1 MEFRDYYETLGIE
14 RNASPD
20 EIKRAYRRLARKYH
34 PDVSKEPDA
43 ETRFKEMKE
52 AYEVLKDPEKK
63 AAYDQFGE
71 NWKTGQQFEPPP
83 QWDREF
89 TSNQGGFENVD
100 PGGFSD
106 FFEELFRHRGHG
118 PQGRGFESTDFRGA
132 QQHGEN
138 INAQISIPLE
148 DAFRGTTRQISLDIP
163 EADDT
168 GRVTR
173 KRRTLNVTIP
183 KGIKAGQRIRLEK
196 QGAPGFGSGT
206 RKGDLFLKVEFEKHP
221 IFEVDGRNV
230 HLKLPITPTEGA
242 LGRKVQVPTL
252 GGAVDLKIP
261 PGSSTGK
268 QLRLKGRGLSGEPT
282 GDQYVELQ
290 VVIPEELSDEE
301 RDLYEQLEK
310 VASFNP
316 RATLETVQ

>member
-1 MEFRDYYETLGIE
+1 MEFRDYYDTLGID
-14 RNASPD
+14 RKATPD

-43 ETRFKEMKE
+43 EMRFKEMKE

-83 QWDREF
+83 QWDRDF
-89 TSNQGGFENVD
+89 TFDQGGYENVD
-100 PGGFSD
+100 PAGFSD
-106 FFEELFRHRGHG
+106 FFEELFRQRGH
-118 PQGRGFESTDFRGA
+118 GRGFESTDFRGGP
-132 QQHGEN
+132 QQGEN

-148 DAFRGTTRQISLDIP
+148 DAFRGSTRQISLDVP

-168 GRVTR
+168 GRVSR

-196 QGAPGFGSGT
+196 QGAPGLGSGT
-206 RKGDLFLKVEFEKHP
+206 HKGDLFLKVEFEKHP
-221 IFEVDGRNV
+221 VFDVDGRNV
-230 HLKLPITPTEGA
+230 HVKLPITPAEA
-242 LGRKVQVPTL
+242 VLGRTVQAPTL

-268 QLRLKGRGLSGEPT
+268 QLRLKGRGLPGTPP

-290 VVIPEELSDEE
+290 VVIPEELSDAE
-301 RDLYEQLEK
+301 RDLYEQLDK
-310 VASFNP
+310 VESFNP
-316 RATLETVQ
+316 RAKLESVS

>member
-1 MEFRDYYETLGIE
+1 MEFRDYYDTLGID
-14 RNASPD
+14 RKATPD

-83 QWDREF
+83 QWDRDF
-89 TSNQGGFENVD
+89 TFDQGGYENVD
-100 PGGFSD
+100 PAGFSD
-106 FFEELFRHRGHG
+106 FFEELFRQRGRG
-118 PQGRGFESTDFRGA
+118 QGFESTDFRSGP
-132 QQHGEN
+132 QQGEN

-148 DAFRGTTRQISLDIP
+148 DAFQGTTRQISLDIP
-163 EADDT
+163 ELDDA

-196 QGAPGFGSGT
+196 QGAPGLGGGT
-206 RKGDLFLKVEFEKHP
+206 RKGDLFLKVDFEKHP
-221 IFEVDGRNV
+221 VFDVDGRNV
-230 HLKLPITPTEGA
+230 HLKLPITPAEA
-242 LGRKVQVPTL
+242 VLGRTVQTPTL

-261 PGSSTGK
+261 PGSSSGK
-268 QLRLKGRGLSGEPT
+268 QLRLKGRGLPGTPP

-290 VVIPEELSDEE
+290 VVIPKEISDEE
-301 RDLYEQLEK
+301 RELYQQLDK
-310 VASFNP
+310 VESFNP
-316 RATLETVQ
+316 RAKLETVS